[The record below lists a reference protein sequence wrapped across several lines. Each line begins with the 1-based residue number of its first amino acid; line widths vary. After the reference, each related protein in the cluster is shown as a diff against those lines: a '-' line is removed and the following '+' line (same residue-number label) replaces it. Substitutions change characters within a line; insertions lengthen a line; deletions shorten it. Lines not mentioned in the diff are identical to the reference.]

1 MPPLPIEEA
10 LPALRRALGERI
22 AAVLQAPPG
31 AGKTTRVPL
40 ALLDEGWLAG
50 KKIIMLEP
58 RRLAARMAASFM
70 SLGRSGAGAVGGLVG
85 YRIRRDTKVSR
96 DTRIEVVTEG
106 VLTRILRSDPALEAY
121 GLVIFDEFHER
132 SLPGD
137 LGLALTLQVQRIL
150 RPELRILVMSATL
163 DGAPIARLLG
173 DAPILTSEG
182 RAFPVTT
189 KWIPRR
195 KETRVEAAVASAV
208 RTALD
213 EVPDGDI
220 LAFLPGAR
228 EIRAAES
235 LLRSTLHS
243 SPSTLDLVPLFG
255 DLKQEEQDRAVRPS
269 PPGRRKVVLA
279 TSIAETSLT
288 IEGVTVVVDGGMSR
302 VPKFS
307 PRIGMT
313 RLATVRVSRAS
324 ADQRRGR
331 AGRVAPGTCYRCW
344 DQNEEPGLV
353 PRGTPE
359 ILEADLA
366 PLALDLA
373 VQGADPAELPW
384 LDAPPSAAYAQGVEL
399 LKELGALDAADRATT
414 HGREVA
420 ELGVHPRLAHM
431 LLKAGL
437 DVRTAADLAALLG
450 ERDILRGEGGPPD
463 PDILLRLEAL
473 AGRRAA
479 NVDEGGLHRVRQESR
494 SLVEQL
500 GVKVPPPQRPSAP
513 APLLALAYPD
523 RIGKRRPGQEGRFLL
538 RNGLG
543 VFTTAPSLARAEWI
557 VAAELDGDP
566 KESKLYLG
574 AALDEAEVREL
585 YADQITTTD
594 EVTWDVGA
602 EKVVAKRVER
612 FGAIV
617 LSEKPA
623 KDPDPQAVAHAVAEA
638 LAREGLTLLP
648 WRDDAIELRARLAF
662 LHALDASWPDVSD
675 TALQARADQWLAPHL
690 VEVRKKGDLAKLD
703 VAKLV
708 LEMLTWQQRKQLDD
722 LAPTHLEVPSG
733 SRIRVDYT
741 DPKAPVLAVKLQ
753 EVFGWL
759 DTPRIGGGKV
769 PVTLHLL
776 SPAQRPVQVTKDLA
790 NFWKSGYFEVRKDL
804 KGRYPKH
811 PWPDDPLTAPAT
823 KRAKPRKPP
832 PPPSPCRGRESSPES
847 PLSRQGEG
855 PGERATREGPV
866 ERAT

>member
-1 MPPLPIEEA
+1 MTLPIDEV
-10 LPALRRALGERI
+10 LPELRRVLQGGVS
-22 AAVLQAPPG
+22 AVLQAPPG

-40 ALLDEGWLAG
+40 ALLDAPWLAG
-50 KKIIMLEP
+50 KKIVMLEP
-58 RRLAARMAASFM
+58 RRLAARMAAGYM
-70 SLGRSGAGAVGGLVG
+70 AGQVDGRTGGLVG

-96 DTRIEVVTEG
+96 ETRIEVVTEG
-106 VLTRILRSDPALEAY
+106 VLTRILRSDPALEEY

-137 LGLALTLQVQRIL
+137 LGLALTLQAQQLL

-163 DGAPIARLLG
+163 DGAPIAKLLG
-173 DAPILTSEG
+173 GAPIVTSEG
-182 RAFPVTT
+182 RTWPVETH
-189 KWIPRR
+189 WLARP
-195 KETRVEAAVASAV
+195 KEQRVEVAVASAV
-208 RTALD
+208 RRALD

-220 LAFLPGAR
+220 LAFLPGVR
-228 EIRAAES
+228 EIRSAAGMLEGAAA
-235 LLRSTLHS
+235 
-243 SPSTLDLVPLFG
+243 DVIPLYG

-288 IEGVTVVVDGGMSR
+288 IEGVKVVVDGGMSR

-331 AGRVAPGTCYRCW
+331 AGRLGPGICYRCW
-344 DQNEEPGLV
+344 SESEESMLA
-353 PRGTPE
+353 PRGAPE

-373 VQGADPAELPW
+373 VQGAAPVDLPW
-384 LDAPPSAAYAQGVEL
+384 LDAPPPAAFGQATEL
-399 LKELGALDAADRATT
+399 LRELGALDADGRVTA

-420 ELGVHPRLAHM
+420 EFGIHPRLAHM
-431 LLKAGL
+431 ILRAGPEAW
-437 DVRTAADLAALLG
+437 VAADLAALLG

-463 PDILLRLEAL
+463 PDIGLRMELL
-473 AGRRAA
+473 AGKRMSG
-479 NVDEGGLHRVRQESR
+479 VDEGGLHRVRQESR
-494 SLVEQL
+494 ALLDQVGGKRPGPRTADA
-500 GVKVPPPQRPSAP
+500 GV
-513 APLLALAYPD
+513 LLALAYPD
-523 RIGKRRPGQEGRFLL
+523 RIGKRRPGQEGRFIL

-543 VFTTAPSLARAEWI
+543 AYTTAPSLARAEWI

-566 KESKLYLG
+566 KESKVYLG
-574 AALDEAEVREL
+574 AVLAEEEVL
-585 YADQITTTD
+585 AIYADQVERVE

-612 FGAIV
+612 LGAIV
-617 LSEKPA
+617 LAEKPV
-623 KDPDPQAVAHAVAEA
+623 KDPEPLAVSKAVVAA
-638 LAREGLTLLP
+638 LARQGLTLLP
-648 WRDDAIELRARLAF
+648 WRDDAVELRQRLAF
-662 LHALDASWPDVSD
+662 LHEVDPSWPDVSD
-675 TALQARADQWLAPHL
+675 AALQARADEWLAPHL
-690 VEVRKKGDLAKLD
+690 VEIRRKGDLAKLD
-703 VAKLV
+703 VAGLV
-708 LEMLTWQQRKQLDD
+708 LGMLTWEQRRKLDD

-733 SRIRVDYT
+733 SRIRVDYA
-741 DPKAPVLAVKLQ
+741 DPRAPVLAVKLQ

-804 KGRYPKH
+804 RGRYPKH
-811 PWPDDPLTAPAT
+811 PWPEDPLTATPT
-823 KRAKPRKPP
+823 RRAKPR
-832 PPPSPCRGRESSPES
+832 G
-847 PLSRQGEG
+847 
-855 PGERATREGPV
+855 T
-866 ERAT
+866 

>member
-1 MPPLPIEEA
+1 MPTLPIEAVLPELRQA
-10 LPALRRALGERI
+10 LAARN

-40 ALLDEGWLAG
+40 ALLDEPWLAG
-50 KKIIMLEP
+50 KKIVMLEP
-58 RRLAARMAASFM
+58 RRLAARMAAGWM
-70 SLGRSGAGAVGGLVG
+70 AGQVDGRTGGQVG

-96 DTRIEVVTEG
+96 ETRIEVVTEG
-106 VLTRILRSDPALEAY
+106 VLTRLIRSDPALEAY

-137 LGLALTLQVQRIL
+137 LGLALTLQTQQLL

-163 DGAPIARLLG
+163 DGGPIAKLLG
-173 DAPILTSEG
+173 DAPVVTSEG
-182 RAFPVTT
+182 RAFQVETR
-189 KWIPRR
+189 WVPRR
-195 KETRVEAAVASAV
+195 TDERVESAVARAV
-208 RTALD
+208 RQALA
-213 EVPDGDI
+213 ETKGGDV
-220 LAFLPGAR
+220 LAFLPGVR
-228 EIRAAES
+228 EIRAAGS
-235 LLRSTLHS
+235 LLSETRDSQLA
-243 SPSTLDLVPLFG
+243 TLDIIPLYG
-255 DLKQEEQDRAVRPS
+255 DLKQEEQERAIRPS

-313 RLATVRVSRAS
+313 RLTTVRVSRAS

-331 AGRVAPGTCYRCW
+331 AGRVAPGVCYRCW
-344 DQNEEPGLV
+344 DQNEERGLI

-373 VQGADPAELPW
+373 VQGTRPEELPW
-384 LDAPPSAAYAQGVEL
+384 LDDPPAAAYSQAVEL
-399 LKELGALDAADRATT
+399 LRELGAVDDTGKVTPHGKEIADF
-414 HGREVA
+414 GI
-420 ELGVHPRLAHM
+420 HPRLAHM
-431 LLKAGL
+431 ILKSGDDAK
-437 DVRTAADLAALLG
+437 TAADLAALLG

-463 PDILLRLEAL
+463 PDIGLRLEAL
-473 AGRRAA
+473 AGKLMS
-479 NVDEGGLHRVRQESR
+479 NVDEGGLYRVRQES
-494 SLVEQL
+494 SALLDQL
-500 GVKVPPPQRPSAP
+500 DRKHPGLRTSDFGPV
-513 APLLALAYPD
+513 LALAYPD
-523 RIGKRRPGQEGRFLL
+523 RVGRKRQGQSGRFLL

-543 VFTTAPSLARAEWI
+543 AFTTAPSLARAEWV

-574 AALDEAEVREL
+574 AVLDEGDVREL
-585 YADQITTTD
+585 YAEQITTSD

-623 KDPDPQAVAHAVAEA
+623 RDPDPHAVARAVADA

-648 WRDDAIELRARLAF
+648 WRDDVIELRQRLAF
-662 LHALDASWPDVSD
+662 LHGVDPTWPDVSD
-675 TALQARADQWLAPHL
+675 AALQARADQWLAPHL
-690 VEVRKKGDLAKLD
+690 IEVRKKGDLAKLD

-708 LEMLTWQQRKQLDD
+708 LDMLTWDQRKKLDD

-733 SRIRVDYT
+733 SRVRVDYA

-804 KGRYPKH
+804 RGRYPKH
-811 PWPDDPLTAPAT
+811 PWPEDPLTATPT
-823 KRAKPRKPP
+823 KRAKPR
-832 PPPSPCRGRESSPES
+832 G
-847 PLSRQGEG
+847 
-855 PGERATREGPV
+855 T
-866 ERAT
+866 

>member
-1 MPPLPIEEA
+1 MPTLPIEA
-10 LPALRRALGERI
+10 VLPELRRALAARN

-40 ALLDEGWLAG
+40 ALLDEPWLAG
-50 KKIIMLEP
+50 KKIVMLEP
-58 RRLAARMAASFM
+58 RRLAARMAAGWM
-70 SLGRSGAGAVGGLVG
+70 AAQAPGRSGAGAVGGLVG
-85 YRIRRDTKVSR
+85 YRIRRDTRVSR
-96 DTRIEVVTEG
+96 ETRIEVVTEG
-106 VLTRILRSDPALEAY
+106 VLTRILRSDPALEGY

-137 LGLALTLQVQRIL
+137 LGLALTLQAQQLL

-173 DAPILTSEG
+173 GAPVVTSEG
-182 RAFPVTT
+182 RAFPVETR
-189 KWIPRR
+189 WIPRR
-195 KETRVEAAVASAV
+195 TDERVESAVARAV
-208 RTALD
+208 RQALTD
-213 EVPDGDI
+213 TSTGDV

-228 EIRAAES
+228 EIRAVQG
-235 LLRSTLHS
+235 LL
-243 SPSTLDLVPLFG
+243 SPPPSPLDLFPLFG
-255 DLKQEEQDRAVRPS
+255 DLSQADQERAVRPS

-313 RLATVRVSRAS
+313 RLTTVRVSRAS

-331 AGRVAPGTCYRCW
+331 AGRLAPGTCYRCW
-344 DQNEEPGLV
+344 DQNEERGLV

-373 VQGADPAELPW
+373 VQGADPSELPW
-384 LDAPPSAAYAQGVEL
+384 LDAPPAAAYAQAVEL
-399 LKELGALDAADRATT
+399 LKELGALDQAGRVTEHGQAMAD
-414 HGREVA
+414 
-420 ELGVHPRLAHM
+420 LGVHPRLAHM
-431 LLKAGL
+431 LLMAG
-437 DVRTAADLAALLG
+437 RAGEAARAGELACQLAALLG
-450 ERDILRGEGGPPD
+450 ERDILRGAGGPPD
-463 PDILLRLEAL
+463 PDITLRLEAL
-473 AGRRAA
+473 AGRRSSEI
-479 NVDEGGLHRVRQESR
+479 DEAGLHRVRQEAKPLLATLS
-494 SLVEQL
+494 V
-500 GVKVPPPQRPSAP
+500 PSAP
-513 APLLALAYPD
+513 PALPALSASPGPLLALAYPD

-543 VFTTAPSLARAEWI
+543 VFTNAPSLARADWI

-566 KESKLYLG
+566 KESKLFLG

-585 YADQITTTD
+585 YADQITTSD

-623 KDPDPQAVAHAVAEA
+623 RDPDPQAVAHAVAEA

-648 WRDDAIELRARLAF
+648 WRDDAIELRQRLAF
-662 LHALDASWPDVSD
+662 LHGVDPGWPDVSD
-675 TALQARADQWLAPHL
+675 AALQARADQWLAPHL

-708 LEMLTWQQRKQLDD
+708 FEMLSWDQRKKLDD
-722 LAPTHLEVPSG
+722 LAPTHLDVPSG
-733 SRIRVDYT
+733 SRIRVDYS
-741 DPKAPVLAVKLQ
+741 DAKAPVLAVKLQ

-790 NFWKSGYFEVRKDL
+790 NFWKSGYFEVRKGL
-804 KGRYPKH
+804 RGRYPKH
-811 PWPDDPLTAPAT
+811 PWPEDPLTAPAT
-823 KRAKPRKPP
+823 KRAKPR
-832 PPPSPCRGRESSPES
+832 
-847 PLSRQGEG
+847 
-855 PGERATREGPV
+855 
-866 ERAT
+866 

>member
-1 MPPLPIEEA
+1 
-10 LPALRRALGERI
+10 
-22 AAVLQAPPG
+22 VLQAPPG

-40 ALLDEGWLAG
+40 ALLDEPWLAG
-50 KKIIMLEP
+50 KKIVMLEP
-58 RRLAARMAASFM
+58 RRLAARMAATYM
-70 SLGRSGAGAVGGLVG
+70 SAQGRSGAEAQVGGVVG
-85 YRIRRDTKVSR
+85 YRIRRDTKISKS
-96 DTRIEVVTEG
+96 TRIEVVTEG
-106 VLTRILRSDPALEAY
+106 VLTRILRNDPALESY

-137 LGLALTLQVQRIL
+137 LGLALTLQAQQLL

-163 DGAPIARLLG
+163 DGAPIAKLLG
-173 DAPILTSEG
+173 DAPIVTSEG
-182 RAFPVTT
+182 RAFPVET
-189 KWIPRR
+189 KWIPRP
-195 KETRVEAAVASAV
+195 KEQRVEAAVASAV
-208 RTALD
+208 RRALD
-213 EVPDGDI
+213 EVPSGDI

-228 EIRAAES
+228 EIRASERY
-235 LLRSTLHS
+235 LEDLRPATC
-243 SPSTLDLVPLFG
+243 DLMPLFG
-255 DLKQEEQDRAVRPS
+255 DLKQDEQDRAVRPS
-269 PPGRRKVVLA
+269 PAGRRKVVLA

-313 RLATVRVSRAS
+313 RLTTVRVSRAS

-331 AGRVAPGTCYRCW
+331 AGRLAPGTCYRCW
-344 DQNEEPGLV
+344 DQNEERGLV
-353 PRGTPE
+353 PRSSPE
-359 ILEADLA
+359 ILEADLV

-373 VQGADPAELPW
+373 VQGTRPDELPW
-384 LDAPPSAAYAQGVEL
+384 LDAPPAAAYAQATEL
-399 LKELGALDAADRATT
+399 LKELGAIDEGGRVTL
-414 HGREVA
+414 HGREIA
-420 ELGVHPRLAHM
+420 EFGVHPRLAHM
-431 LLKAGL
+431 LLKAGG
-437 DVRTAADLAALLG
+437 DARTAADLAALLG

-463 PDILLRLEAL
+463 PDITLRLEAL
-473 AGRRAA
+473 AGRRSG
-479 NVDEGGLHRVRQESR
+479 NVDEGGLHRVRQESKA
-494 SLVEQL
+494 LADQL
-500 GVKVPPPQRPSAP
+500 GIDRPAASTQHSAP
-513 APLLALAYPD
+513 WLLALAYPD
-523 RIGKRRPGQEGRFLL
+523 RVGKRRPGQEGRFLL

-543 VFTTAPSLARAEWI
+543 VFTNSPSFARAEWI

-585 YADQITTTD
+585 YGDQIETVD

-617 LSEKPA
+617 LSEKSV

-648 WRDDAIELRARLAF
+648 WREEAVELRARLAF
-662 LHALDASWPDVSD
+662 LHGVDPSWPDVSD
-675 TALQARADQWLAPHL
+675 AALQARADQWLAPHL
-690 VEVRKKGDLAKLD
+690 VEIRKKGDLAKLD
-703 VAKLV
+703 IAKLV
-708 LEMLTWQQRKQLDD
+708 LEMLAWEQRRKLDE

-759 DTPRIGGGKV
+759 DTPKIGGGRV

-804 KGRYPKH
+804 RGRYPKH
-811 PWPDDPLTAPAT
+811 PWPEDPLTATPT
-823 KRAKPRKPP
+823 RRAKPR
-832 PPPSPCRGRESSPES
+832 G
-847 PLSRQGEG
+847 
-855 PGERATREGPV
+855 T
-866 ERAT
+866 